1 MEVPTGS
8 QSCYLHQL
16 AGHDMALFNH
26 MYLLFCQGHEDSED
40 SDNYEMEED
49 TE

>member
-1 MEVPTGS
+1 M
-8 QSCYLHQL
+8 YQL
-16 AGHDMALFNH
+16 AGHDMALFI
-26 MYLLFCQGHEDSED
+26 YLLFCQGHEDSED